1 MQAVPELKVAPTPW
15 YREPWPWLLMAGP
28 AAVIVA
34 GIYTT
39 VLAVQSSDGLVAD
52 DYYKLGLAIN
62 KTMQREDR
70 ARALGLVGTA
80 SYDAAAGQVRVV
92 LGGPADLPATLSLKL
107 AHPTRAGMDRK
118 VELRRGGDGT
128 YSGGVVLPSAAGHWN
143 AVIEAADWRI
153 AGSWTDP
160 ARSTLALGGRN

>member
-1 MQAVPELKVAPTPW
+1 MQAVPELKNAPNPW

-39 VLAVQSSDGLVAD
+39 VLAVKSSDGVVAD

-70 ARALGLVGTA
+70 ARALGLVAGA
-80 SYDAAAGQVRVV
+80 SYFAAEGRVRVA
-92 LGGPADLPATLSLKL
+92 LTGSSSLPAAITLNL

-118 VELRRGGDGT
+118 VVLRRSPDGAYEGGL
-128 YSGGVVLPSAAGHWN
+128 VLPVAAGHWN
-143 AVIEAADWRI
+143 AVIEAADWRL
-153 AGSWTDP
+153 AGAWTDP
-160 ARSTLALGGRN
+160 ARSALTLGGRP

>member
-1 MQAVPELKVAPTPW
+1 MQAVPELKTTPNPW

-39 VLAVQSSDGLVAD
+39 VLAVASSDGVVAD

-70 ARALGLVGTA
+70 ARALGL
-80 SYDAAAGQVRVV
+80 SAGATYLAGEGRVRVV
-92 LGGPADLPATLSLKL
+92 LSGPPDLPAAITFNL

-118 VELRRGGDGT
+118 VVLRRGPDGA
-128 YSGGVVLPSAAGHWN
+128 YEGGLVLPAAAGHWN
-143 AVIEAADWRI
+143 AVIEAGDWRM
-153 AGSWTDP
+153 AGAWTDP
-160 ARSTLALGGRN
+160 ARLGLTLGPRS